1 MALKQHAI
9 KPSTRALA
17 NLESGAF
24 IDLENEAGKLPQ
36 YDPEICPDGLIDLSG
51 AINSLMNDV
60 LEEETTNF
68 EKSYSLSE
76 AMKYGDVM
84 GPKGL
89 SKAVSSF
96 MNHYFDP
103 ARALSTDDIIVTN
116 GVTSLIDMMAFA
128 MCNPGEAIMVITP
141 TYMMFPHDVCAR
153 SGVNLINVDL
163 DTIEDQF
170 EAKDSAKVMKALGKA
185 YSAAQKSR
193 VTPKALL
200 LCNPSNPCGRT
211 YPRATL
217 IEIARFCGQ
226 RKMHLLSDEIY
237 ALSTFTPYDRA
248 ATPFTSVLSIP
259 DDPENGVFTE
269 NIHCMYGASKD
280 FGCGGLRLGFLVTRN
295 QLLWRSV
302 RRLVLFTWVTS
313 FSAAFFMHFL
323 KNEEAV
329 DRYVSVYRE
338 RLGKQYDFT
347 AKLLDKYR
355 IPFWEADSGVFI
367 FVKLTKWLDYF
378 AGDDHSSREMKL
390 CRHLLH
396 EAGVFLSPGE
406 GARPVHAVT
415 YSSSPGTYILTG
427 SADRT
432 IRLYNPATQD
442 AQPRYTSN
450 LTTRTTPRVPE
461 GRMIQSYAS
470 HGYEVLDLAV
480 AADNERFAS
489 CGGDRAVFLWDVAS
503 ATTLRRFGGNVH
515 GHSSRI
521 NCVAFGGDG
530 DSLVISAGF
539 DTSVRV
545 WDCKSNSAKPV
556 QVMDEAK
563 DSVTALVV
571 RDAEIVAG
579 SVDGRVRSYDVR
591 MGKCITDTMG
601 ASVTSLKLTRDG
613 KAMLVGSLDSK
624 IRLMDRDSGSCLKT
638 YEDAGW
644 KNEELRV
651 QSILGGKEKYVI
663 AGDELTA
670 GTGPAGLN
678 GEGKIWA
685 WDLLTGKLVATV
697 KVPWPEGYEPKKKVL
712 GKDGREKERSN
723 VISCMAW
730 RDDGWGDQFCVGGTS
745 GVATVFGSL

>member
-1 MALKQHAI
+1 M
-9 KPSTRALA
+9 S
-17 NLESGAF
+17 F
-24 IDLENEAGKLPQ
+24 
-36 YDPEICPDGLIDLSG
+36 PDRPV
-51 AINSLMNDV
+51 A
-60 LEEETTNF
+60 
-68 EKSYSLSE
+68 
-76 AMKYGDVM
+76 
-84 GPKGL
+84 
-89 SKAVSSF
+89 
-96 MNHYFDP
+96 
-103 ARALSTDDIIVTN
+103 
-116 GVTSLIDMMAFA
+116 
-128 MCNPGEAIMVITP
+128 
-141 TYMMFPHDVCAR
+141 
-153 SGVNLINVDL
+153 
-163 DTIEDQF
+163 
-170 EAKDSAKVMKALGKA
+170 
-185 YSAAQKSR
+185 
-193 VTPKALL
+193 
-200 LCNPSNPCGRT
+200 
-211 YPRATL
+211 
-217 IEIARFCGQ
+217 
-226 RKMHLLSDEIY
+226 HLLGS
-237 ALSTFTPYDRA
+237 
-248 ATPFTSVLSIP
+248 
-259 DDPENGVFTE
+259 NG
-269 NIHCMYGASKD
+269 
-280 FGCGGLRLGFLVTRN
+280 
-295 QLLWRSV
+295 
-302 RRLVLFTWVTS
+302 
-313 FSAAFFMHFL
+313 
-323 KNEEAV
+323 
-329 DRYVSVYRE
+329 
-338 RLGKQYDFT
+338 
-347 AKLLDKYR
+347 
-355 IPFWEADSGVFI
+355 
-367 FVKLTKWLDYF
+367 
-378 AGDDHSSREMKL
+378 
-390 CRHLLH
+390 
-396 EAGVFLSPGE
+396 
-406 GARPVHAVT
+406 PVHAVT

-450 LTTRTTPRVPE
+450 LTTRTAPRVPE

>member
-1 MALKQHAI
+1 M
-9 KPSTRALA
+9 S
-17 NLESGAF
+17 F
-24 IDLENEAGKLPQ
+24 
-36 YDPEICPDGLIDLSG
+36 PDRPV
-51 AINSLMNDV
+51 A
-60 LEEETTNF
+60 
-68 EKSYSLSE
+68 
-76 AMKYGDVM
+76 
-84 GPKGL
+84 
-89 SKAVSSF
+89 
-96 MNHYFDP
+96 
-103 ARALSTDDIIVTN
+103 
-116 GVTSLIDMMAFA
+116 
-128 MCNPGEAIMVITP
+128 
-141 TYMMFPHDVCAR
+141 
-153 SGVNLINVDL
+153 
-163 DTIEDQF
+163 
-170 EAKDSAKVMKALGKA
+170 
-185 YSAAQKSR
+185 
-193 VTPKALL
+193 
-200 LCNPSNPCGRT
+200 
-211 YPRATL
+211 
-217 IEIARFCGQ
+217 
-226 RKMHLLSDEIY
+226 HLLGS
-237 ALSTFTPYDRA
+237 
-248 ATPFTSVLSIP
+248 
-259 DDPENGVFTE
+259 NG
-269 NIHCMYGASKD
+269 
-280 FGCGGLRLGFLVTRN
+280 
-295 QLLWRSV
+295 
-302 RRLVLFTWVTS
+302 
-313 FSAAFFMHFL
+313 
-323 KNEEAV
+323 
-329 DRYVSVYRE
+329 
-338 RLGKQYDFT
+338 
-347 AKLLDKYR
+347 
-355 IPFWEADSGVFI
+355 
-367 FVKLTKWLDYF
+367 
-378 AGDDHSSREMKL
+378 
-390 CRHLLH
+390 
-396 EAGVFLSPGE
+396 
-406 GARPVHAVT
+406 PVHAVT

-442 AQPRYTSN
+442 ANPRYTSN

-489 CGGDRAVFLWDVAS
+489 CGGDRAVFLWGVAS
-503 ATTLRRFGGNVH
+503 ATTLRRP

-651 QSILGGKEKYVI
+651 QR
-663 AGDELTA
+663 
-670 GTGPAGLN
+670 LN

-685 WDLLTGKLVATV
+685 WDLLTGKLVATA